1 MELSAAKPTGN
12 LTSFVRKPNTQQVR
26 MQSLRT
32 ALTSLRLWIALAM
45 VIILGFGILLRVYPS
60 AGFKQVGSN
69 DEHGYV
75 IFLTQIK
82 AAGVSN
88 YEKVVQAYVEKQY
101 ERPDAL
107 VPATRIGFLVPA
119 YWFGKL
125 FQLEP
130 FAALRLLSCIS
141 SIVML
146 GVCALL
152 AYRLGG
158 MIPMLGMSLLVAVA
172 PLQIYL
178 AQRALV
184 DGYFALLAVAAVWLA
199 WENLRHPRHLGRLGA
214 YTVTLVLLVLTKE
227 NAAFVV
233 FAIFGALLLN
243 RFLHIGT
250 VTPHLL
256 AATVLGPALAVFFLA
271 LLIGGI
277 PEWLR
282 SDVMF
287 VAKSRTNQYSILA
300 QDGPWYRYF
309 IDFVIMSPV
318 IVALA
323 LGRMFQLRKS
333 DGAEI
338 FLTAF
343 LALSFLSMANVTYGM
358 SLRYAAYWDIPLC
371 WLACSQML
379 MLAAKASKRLPDRLR
394 FGRAFPHRGL
404 DQPYPISPILCAG

>member
-1 MELSAAKPTGN
+1 
-12 LTSFVRKPNTQQVR
+12 
-26 MQSLRT
+26 MQ
-32 ALTSLRLWIALAM
+32 
-45 VIILGFGILLRVYPS
+45 PS
-60 AGFKQVGSN
+60 AGFKQVGY
-69 DEHGYV
+69 DQHGYV

-88 YEKVVQAYVEKQY
+88 DEKVVQAYVEKQY
-101 ERPDAL
+101 ERPDTL

-199 WENLRHPRHLGRLGA
+199 WENLRHPRHLGWLGA

-233 FAIFGALLLN
+233 FAIFC
-243 RFLHIGT
+243 
-250 VTPHLL
+250 L
-256 AATVLGPALAVFFLA
+256 APQSLFAYRNSDAAFAGSTVLRPALAVFFLA
-271 LLIGGI
+271 LLIGIRNG
-277 PEWLR
+277 
-282 SDVMF
+282 SV
-287 VAKSRTNQYSILA
+287 
-300 QDGPWYRYF
+300 
-309 IDFVIMSPV
+309 
-318 IVALA
+318 
-323 LGRMFQLRKS
+323 
-333 DGAEI
+333 
-338 FLTAF
+338 
-343 LALSFLSMANVTYGM
+343 SM
-358 SLRYAAYWDIPLC
+358 
-371 WLACSQML
+371 
-379 MLAAKASKRLPDRLR
+379 
-394 FGRAFPHRGL
+394 
-404 DQPYPISPILCAG
+404 